1 MTPRLGI
8 AGPALDEFLASSTGA
23 MTIASWLRITLERA
37 VAIPKS
43 GNAGAKATLDDHAYQ
58 AGVGAFDHSDWNA
71 LLQAYVTPSPA
82 VLDAGVTAATLDYG
96 ALSADPRFDAY
107 LARLAAVDLASLQ
120 PAERLALYINAYNAF
135 TIYGV
140 VSNPGITSVQDVRVK
155 SLAMLKEGQGFFYSL
170 RFKMGKRW
178 INLYDLE
185 NKIIRGFGDARIH
198 AAINCASKSCPM
210 LSNKAYIPQ
219 KLDKALGNAMTS
231 MLNNSIHLEV
241 DNANRQVRAS
251 EIFKWFLEDFNATS
265 PTDLYNYWLPFLDEE
280 RRKMLEQAQAQNY
293 TIQWTPYDW
302 ALNGPGL
309 LPPEEG

>member
-1 MTPRLGI
+1 MPLRLAEHNVI
-8 AGPALDEFLASSTGA
+8 DMKDYPKILTALFVISSLFLGVFA
-23 MTIASWLRITLERA
+23 MPTLIDFALGRQDIEPPNKFPDGSTLESFPFELWDQVLAQHVDENGHVNYQTISEDPGFLVFIDTLSR
-37 VAIPKS
+37 VAPE
-43 GNAGAKATLDDHAYQ
+43 THPDFFPDE
-58 AGVGAFDHSDWNA
+58 
-71 LLQAYVTPSPA
+71 
-82 VLDAGVTAATLDYG
+82 
-96 ALSADPRFDAY
+96 RF
-107 LARLAAVDLASLQ
+107 RLAY
-120 PAERLALYINAYNAF
+120 YINAYNAF

>member
-1 MTPRLGI
+1 LPLRLAEHNVI
-8 AGPALDEFLASSTGA
+8 DMKDYPKILTALFVISSLFLGVFA
-23 MTIASWLRITLERA
+23 MPTLIDFALGRKDIEPPNKFPDGSTLESFPFELWDQVLAQHVDENGNVNYQTISEDPGFLVFIDTLSR
-37 VAIPKS
+37 VAPE
-43 GNAGAKATLDDHAYQ
+43 THPDFFPDE
-58 AGVGAFDHSDWNA
+58 
-71 LLQAYVTPSPA
+71 
-82 VLDAGVTAATLDYG
+82 
-96 ALSADPRFDAY
+96 RF
-107 LARLAAVDLASLQ
+107 RLAY
-120 PAERLALYINAYNAF
+120 YINAYNAF

-198 AAINCASKSCPM
+198 AAINCASRSCPM

-219 KLDKALGNAMTS
+219 KLDKALAKAMSS
-231 MLNNSIHLEV
+231 MLNSSIHLEV

-251 EIFKWFLEDFNATS
+251 EIFKWFLEDFNAKS
-265 PTDLYNYWLPFLDEE
+265 PTDLYSYWLPFLDEE
-280 RRKMLEQAQAQNY
+280 RRKALEQAQSQNY

-302 ALNGPGL
+302 ALNGPGPL
-309 LPPEEG
+309 APEQG

>member
-1 MTPRLGI
+1 MPLRLAEHNVIDMKDYPKILTALFVISSLFLGVFAMPTLIDFALGRQDI
-8 AGPALDEFLASSTGA
+8 APPNKFPDGS
-23 MTIASWLRITLERA
+23 TLESFPFELWDQVLAQHVDGNGNVNYQTISEDPGFLVFIDTLSR
-37 VAIPKS
+37 VAPE
-43 GNAGAKATLDDHAYQ
+43 THPDFFPDE
-58 AGVGAFDHSDWNA
+58 
-71 LLQAYVTPSPA
+71 
-82 VLDAGVTAATLDYG
+82 
-96 ALSADPRFDAY
+96 RF
-107 LARLAAVDLASLQ
+107 RLAY
-120 PAERLALYINAYNAF
+120 YINAYNAF

>member
-1 MTPRLGI
+1 MPTLIDFALGRQDI
-8 AGPALDEFLASSTGA
+8 EPPNKFPDGS
-23 MTIASWLRITLERA
+23 TLESFPFELWDQVLAQHVDENGNVNYQTISEDPGFLVFIDTLSR
-37 VAIPKS
+37 VAPE
-43 GNAGAKATLDDHAYQ
+43 THPDFFPDE
-58 AGVGAFDHSDWNA
+58 
-71 LLQAYVTPSPA
+71 
-82 VLDAGVTAATLDYG
+82 
-96 ALSADPRFDAY
+96 RF
-107 LARLAAVDLASLQ
+107 RLAY
-120 PAERLALYINAYNAF
+120 YINAYNAF

>member
-1 MTPRLGI
+1 MRLAEHNVI
-8 AGPALDEFLASSTGA
+8 DMKDYPKILTALFVISSLFLGVFA
-23 MTIASWLRITLERA
+23 MPTLIDFALGRQDIEPPNKFPDGSTLESFPFELWDQVLAQHVDENGNVNYQTISEDPGFLVFIDTLSR
-37 VAIPKS
+37 VAPE
-43 GNAGAKATLDDHAYQ
+43 THPDFFPDE
-58 AGVGAFDHSDWNA
+58 
-71 LLQAYVTPSPA
+71 
-82 VLDAGVTAATLDYG
+82 
-96 ALSADPRFDAY
+96 RF
-107 LARLAAVDLASLQ
+107 RLAY
-120 PAERLALYINAYNAF
+120 YINAYNAF

-302 ALNGPGL
+302 GLNGPGL

>member
-1 MTPRLGI
+1 MPTLIDFALGRQDI
-8 AGPALDEFLASSTGA
+8 EPPNKFPDGS
-23 MTIASWLRITLERA
+23 TLESFPFELWDQVLA
-37 VAIPKS
+37 QHVDES
-43 GNAGAKATLDDHAYQ
+43 GNVNYQVISEDPGFLVFIDTLSRVAPETHPDFFPDE
-58 AGVGAFDHSDWNA
+58 
-71 LLQAYVTPSPA
+71 
-82 VLDAGVTAATLDYG
+82 
-96 ALSADPRFDAY
+96 RF
-107 LARLAAVDLASLQ
+107 RLAY
-120 PAERLALYINAYNAF
+120 YINAYNAF

-280 RRKMLEQAQAQNY
+280 RRKMLEQAQVQNY

>member
-1 MTPRLGI
+1 MPTLIDFALGRQDMEPPKKFPD
-8 AGPALDEFLASSTGA
+8 GSTLESFPFELWDQVLSQHVDENGQVNYQ
-23 MTIASWLRITLERA
+23 TIAEDPGFLVFIDTLSRVAPETHPDFFPDER
-37 VAIPKS
+37 
-43 GNAGAKATLDDHAYQ
+43 
-58 AGVGAFDHSDWNA
+58 F
-71 LLQAYVTPSPA
+71 
-82 VLDAGVTAATLDYG
+82 
-96 ALSADPRFDAY
+96 
-107 LARLAAVDLASLQ
+107 RLAY
-120 PAERLALYINAYNAF
+120 YINAYNAF

-140 VSNPGITSVQDVRVK
+140 VKNPGITSVQDVRVK

-198 AAINCASKSCPM
+198 AAINCASKSCPV

-265 PTDLYNYWLPFLDEE
+265 PTDLYNYWLPFLDGE